1 MRLPNTGAHLR
12 LLDEVL
18 PELVVNVSTGWLR
31 RDSLHGIARVAEG
44 SA

>member
-1 MRLPNTGAHLR
+1 MKTMTT

-18 PELVVNVSTGWLR
+18 PEFAVNVFSGWLR
-31 RDSLHGIARVAEG
+31 RDFIPRIARVAEG